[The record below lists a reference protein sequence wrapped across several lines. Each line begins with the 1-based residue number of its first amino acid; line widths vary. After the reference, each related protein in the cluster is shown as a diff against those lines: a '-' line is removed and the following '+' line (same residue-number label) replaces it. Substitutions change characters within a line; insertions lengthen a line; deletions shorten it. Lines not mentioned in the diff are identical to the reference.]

1 MRISD
6 WSSDVCSSDLT
17 SRSVAGGRFGD
28 EADLH
33 EPGALHGVDHTADAP
48 VTRIRVAADMHLGQ
62 FRNATAHRFLALD
75 FGPPGADAPIQQGF
89 LVRHPL
95 NTPVSLAFPL
105 HFPPRPRPIPRLCG
119 ARLVSYLCQFISD
132 KCGGG

>member
-1 MRISD
+1 M
-6 WSSDVCSSDLT
+6 SSIGSSSPPPPTDIAIKETPQAGVLQT

-62 FRNATAHRFLALD
+62 FRNATGHRFLEIGRASCRER
-75 FGPPGADAPIQQGF
+75 G
-89 LVRHPL
+89 
-95 NTPVSLAFPL
+95 
-105 HFPPRPRPIPRLCG
+105 
-119 ARLVSYLCQFISD
+119 CQYV
-132 KCGGG
+132 

>member
-33 EPGALHGVDHTADAP
+33 EPGALHGVDHTAAAP
-48 VTRIRVAADMHLGQ
+48 VTRIRVAADMHLAQ
-62 FRNATAHRFLALD
+62 FRNATGHRFLALD
-75 FGPPGADAPIQQGF
+75 FGPQGADAPIQQGF
-89 LVRHPL
+89 LVRPPL
-95 NTPVSLAFPL
+95 NTPVSLALPV
-105 HFPPRPRPIPRLCG
+105 HFTHRHSHILRLRRARKSTRPN
-119 ARLVSYLCQFISD
+119 SSH
-132 KCGGG
+132 KCPSRK